1 MITEEPKKVDP
12 TILEEKRNYY
22 EDIKGITASKPSSSS
37 SPTTKDNP
45 PRVIIVTQ
53 MRSGSSFTGELFNR
67 NDDFIYYFEPLIGFA
82 NPFFENRTSS
92 NAREFIELPVKHLLQ
107 CNHKEIP
114 EWWNSNFKLASQQC
128 VSSRAIQSTSLC
140 KFDDKRGIFIPAS
153 AWVPPATNIPILET
167 ACKSKRNI
175 ALKTVRVENINY
187 LEKVV
192 KDFSMNV
199 KIIHLVRD
207 PRGTHFSRLAVCKP
221 EWILC
226 DMPYSCARLETNI
239 KFWLNTPKWLKNK
252 YLLVR
257 YEDFA
262 ENPLLIAQE
271 IYNFVGTPMPQSV
284 KDWLF
289 ENTQKDQGDP
299 YSHTRNS
306 RQTASKWRTVLEFDT
321 VLDIQSKCHNAM
333 EKLGYKIVDTVESL
347 RNLNISL
354 VQPLGKSAP

>member
-1 MITEEPKKVDP
+1 MITEEQKKVDP
-12 TILEEKRNYY
+12 IIHEEKRNYH
-22 EDIKGITASKPSSSS
+22 EDIQIITESKSS
-37 SPTTKDNP
+37 SPSSTKEKP
-45 PRVIIVTQ
+45 LRVIIVTQ

-92 NAREFIELPVKHLLQ
+92 NAKEFIELPIAHLLQ
-107 CNHKEIP
+107 CNHKEMP
-114 EWWNSNFKLASQQC
+114 GWWNSNFKLPGQQC
-128 VSSRAIQSTSLC
+128 ASSRAIQPTSLC
-140 KFDDKRGIFIPAS
+140 KFDNKTGIFVPSA
-153 AWVPPATNIPILET
+153 AWVPPETSIPILEA
-167 ACKSKRNI
+167 ACNSKRNI

-192 KDFSMNV
+192 KDPSMNV

-207 PRGTHFSRLAVCKP
+207 PRGAHFSRLSVCMP
-221 EWILC
+221 HWLLC

-262 ENPLLIAQE
+262 ENPLFIAEE

-289 ENTQKDQGDP
+289 ENTQQDRGDP
-299 YSHTRNS
+299 FSHTRNS
-306 RQTASKWRTVLEFDT
+306 RQTATKWRTMLEFDT
-321 VLDIQSKCHNAM
+321 VLDIQSKCHNAI

-347 RNLNISL
+347 RNLNISIVGL
-354 VQPLGKSAP
+354 QPLVKSHP